1 VKVTIV
7 DNSTETKSDSS
18 TDNSAEEV
26 TPTLPGEPRVI
37 KPGENAVR
45 IRFGGG
51 SPAPHTKASNDLSI
65 KGSSTVRIRD
75 IPDEHDAERLQLTSA
90 QTFDSPPAQAP
101 VASSRRNTKAVDHL
115 PQAVESQG
123 TRQSAKA
130 ASPSRPAERVSKV
143 QSARPQSSTKSTP
156 GRVTDIDARA
166 GNVRFSFDP
175 AHTPAVGTLVKVHHK
190 FLLGEEVVG
199 ALEVTSVAHGVATA
213 KPVGNLSLG
222 KLSLD
227 DQVTFQ
233 GAATRQIA
241 SRRAAAE

>member
-1 VKVTIV
+1 M
-7 DNSTETKSDSS
+7 
-18 TDNSAEEV
+18 
-26 TPTLPGEPRVI
+26 P
-37 KPGENAVR
+37 
-45 IRFGGG
+45 F
-51 SPAPHTKASNDLSI
+51 
-65 KGSSTVRIRD
+65 
-75 IPDEHDAERLQLTSA
+75 PD
-90 QTFDSPPAQAP
+90 
-101 VASSRRNTKAVDHL
+101 RR
-115 PQAVESQG
+115 
-123 TRQSAKA
+123 
-130 ASPSRPAERVSKV
+130 
-143 QSARPQSSTKSTP
+143 
-156 GRVTDIDARA
+156 RVTDIDARA